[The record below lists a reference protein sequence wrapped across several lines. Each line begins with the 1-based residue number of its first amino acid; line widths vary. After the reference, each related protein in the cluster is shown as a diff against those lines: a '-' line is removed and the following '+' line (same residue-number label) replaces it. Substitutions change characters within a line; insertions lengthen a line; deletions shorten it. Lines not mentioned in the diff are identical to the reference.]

1 MFTKKQQLE
10 ILTRNIN
17 LGGFVRDQIDLALE
31 PALEKLVSDSTT
43 PLDDV
48 AKDALYPPLR
58 AEMEKLIVANVDGL
72 FARLLSD
79 EEADEEQPAE

>member
-1 MFTKKQQLE
+1 MLDKKTQLE

-31 PALEKLVSDSTT
+31 PALEKVVTDTST
-43 PLDDV
+43 PFDDV
-48 AKDALYPPLR
+48 AKDALYGPLR

-72 FARLLSD
+72 FSRLLGDSD
-79 EEADEEQPAE
+79 EQQPAE